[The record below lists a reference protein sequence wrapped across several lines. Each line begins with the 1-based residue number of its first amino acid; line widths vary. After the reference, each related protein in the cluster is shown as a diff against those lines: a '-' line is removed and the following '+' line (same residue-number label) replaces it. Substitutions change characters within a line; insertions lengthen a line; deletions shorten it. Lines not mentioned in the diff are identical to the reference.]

1 MKRNILVVIG
11 LIGLCLC
18 ATAWAAVELP
28 PEMKGVVPV
37 YPGAEVQAVM
47 HVQQGAQA
55 MLETTASPKDVI
67 SFYRKEMTQKGWTV
81 VADMTQQTTM
91 VIILQKGNQMLHVGA
106 DASERSKT
114 GIVLNLQTR

>member
-18 ATAWAAVELP
+18 ATARAGVEQP

-67 SFYRKEMTQKGWTV
+67 SFYRKELTQKGWTV

>member
-11 LIGLCLC
+11 LIGFCLC

-47 HVQQGAQA
+47 HVQQGTQA
-55 MLETTASPKDVI
+55 MLETTASPNDVI
-67 SFYRKEMTQKGWTV
+67 SLYRKE
-81 VADMTQQTTM
+81 MTQQTTM